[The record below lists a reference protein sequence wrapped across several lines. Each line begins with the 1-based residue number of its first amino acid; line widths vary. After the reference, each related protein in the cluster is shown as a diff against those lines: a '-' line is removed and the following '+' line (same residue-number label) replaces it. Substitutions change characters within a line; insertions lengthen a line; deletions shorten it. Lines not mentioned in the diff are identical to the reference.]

1 MAILFAS
8 DLHLDKGIWIDICLN
23 FLDELEAF
31 SKSHNIHDV
40 VIGGDVFE
48 KATKIKHEAFIPL
61 FLKFLQMKSDGFNL
75 YFILGNHDIF
85 NDDNDS
91 IVETFLS
98 FGKVIKESETLEI
111 DGYQYDLLSYTK
123 DETKIPNKSKV
134 LLTHLSIADFQ
145 FDNGYEVDQKNG
157 MPTDLFSHYDLV
169 VSGHFH
175 RMQKNKNIFFPGSP
189 FQHNFG
195 EEGQKKGF
203 AVIDKNE
210 FSFVEYTGAPTHL
223 TIKIEDFDKHI
234 YTNKFV
240 QVEITDK
247 IETFVKLKHLLYSKG
262 AIEVKPFFK
271 KQEETFFETKNGLK
285 IDASGSVVS
294 SIKEYLQSIKL
305 ENLDN
310 KKLIDF
316 FNELVGELK

>member
-1 MAILFAS
+1 MSLIFVS
-8 DLHLDKGIWIDICLN
+8 DLHIDKGIWVDICLN
-23 FLDELEAF
+23 FLDEIENY
-31 SKSHNIHDV
+31 SNNNNIKNI

-61 FLKFLQMKSDGFNL
+61 FLKFLQMKKDGFNL

-98 FGKVIKESETLEI
+98 FGKVIKDSETLEI
-111 DGYQYDLLSYTK
+111 DGFQYDFLSYTK

-157 MPTDLFSHYDLV
+157 MATDLFSQYDLV

-175 RMQKNKNIFFPGSP
+175 RMQQNKNIVYPGSP

-195 EEGQKKGF
+195 EEGQTKGF
-203 AVIDKNE
+203 AVIDKNV
-210 FSFVEYTGAPTHL
+210 FNFVEYTGAPTHL
-223 TIKIEDFDKHI
+223 TIKIEEFDK
-234 YTNKFV
+234 YDYVNKFV

-262 AIEVKPFFK
+262 AIEVKPFFI
-271 KQEETFFETKNGLK
+271 KQEDTFFESKNGLN
-285 IDASGSVVS
+285 IDSSGSIVASVR
-294 SIKEYLQSIKL
+294 EYLNSLKI
-305 ENLDN
+305 EHLDN
-310 KKLIDF
+310 KKLIKI
-316 FNELVGELK
+316 FNELVEELK